1 MIKNKSSAYIFS
13 CRYYVIVIIA
23 AICVI
28 IVLLKVTYRS
38 RTNLL
43 GLARRAVLPYFV
55 RNQQAGRVRTH
66 EVSGGEEF
74 DEVVG
79 DTEFVGKNRAAPDP
93 GAESRE

>member
-1 MIKNKSSAYIFS
+1 MFS
-13 CRYYVIVIIA
+13 CRYYVVVIIG
-23 AICVI
+23 AICLI

-43 GLARRAVLPYFV
+43 GLARQAVLPYFV
-55 RNQQAGRVRTH
+55 RNQRTEQNVRTR
-66 EVSGGEEF
+66 EVSGGEF

-79 DTEFVGKNRAAPDP
+79 DAEFVGKNGAATDP